1 MYIFGFAGSWKQS
14 DSNSVQNLSYW
25 VWNIVGITYVKCWI
39 IVLMSVRSNWYL
51 FSNERMIPTSMQ
63 GSKTQFFDVKKGP
76 SPPLT
81 QMMLILY
88 NNRTILK
95 AWAFLA
101 SIESIIYG
109 RRTRDHKL
117 SWSHS
122 ISFRTSLEK
131 KPTNHATSLQ
141 FMQSLLKS
149 RTLSTRCPKKIY

>member
-1 MYIFGFAGSWKQS
+1 MEHCWY
-14 DSNSVQNLSYW
+14 
-25 VWNIVGITYVKCWI
+25 YVKRWI
-39 IVLMSVRSNWYL
+39 IVLMSLRSNWYL

-122 ISFRTSLEK
+122 ISFSTATSLEK
-131 KPTNHATSLQ
+131 ETY
-141 FMQSLLKS
+141 KS
-149 RTLSTRCPKKIY
+149 RNLSSIHAISPQVTHPVYRVSQKNVLIEQNHNQNWVLWG